1 MAYESD
7 TKTDGDD
14 IDPNSTEFGPVTDWL
29 NDWDWLDDQWG
40 PNAVDIWNSVR
51 DVQPLAM
58 TERYGR
64 AWMPVTMAAVQEVS
78 HNTEDFSSVW
88 VSVSRPDAPRTPAPP
103 ITSDPPDHKG
113 HRRLLLPAFS
123 PKQIAPME
131 EEMREFCRSLI
142 ADIGDAPTADAA
154 VQYSQHIPVHAI
166 CQLVGIPESDAEMF
180 RHWIYLNFQVAPK
193 DNAVRLQVQ
202 GEMDTYFAK
211 LLRAREAEPQDDM
224 ATLVASAVI
233 DGEAISER
241 LKLGYLKLLL
251 VAGIDTT
258 WSAIGSGLW
267 HLGLHPEERDR
278 LATADDDDPLWITA
292 TEEILRF
299 YSPVTMAR
307 KALTDTEVSGCPVH
321 AGDQMLLTFPAAN
334 HDPEA
339 FEDAGTF
346 ILDRERN
353 RHVAFGLGIHRC
365 LGSNLARLELVIA
378 IQEWVR
384 AFPNYVVDETQK
396 TTWTNG
402 QIRGPR
408 NIPCILNQR

>member
-1 MAYESD
+1 MSYEAD
-7 TKTDGDD
+7 TDAATAVD
-14 IDPNSTEFGPVTDWL
+14 FGPVKDWL

-51 DVQPLAM
+51 AVTPLAM

-64 AWMPVTMAAVQEVS
+64 AWMPVTMEAIQQVS

-103 ITSDPPDHKG
+103 ITSDPPDHKE

-123 PKQIAPME
+123 PKQISPME
-131 EEMREFCRSLI
+131 DEMRDFCRSLI
-142 ADIGDAPTADAA
+142 AAIGDRPTADAA
-154 VQYSQHIPVHAI
+154 VEYSQHIPVHAI

-180 RHWIYLNFQVAPK
+180 RDWIYRNFQLAPK
-193 DNAVRLQVQ
+193 DNAVRLELQA
-202 GEMDTYFAK
+202 EMDDYFGR
-211 LLRAREAEPQDDM
+211 LLEERRADPRDDM
-224 ATLVASAVI
+224 ATLVATAVI
-233 DGEAISER
+233 DGEPVSER
-241 LKLGYLKLLL
+241 LQLGYLKLLL

-267 HLGLHPEERDR
+267 HLGLHPEQRDR
-278 LATADDDDPLWITA
+278 LVNAADDDPIWITA

-307 KALTDTEVSGCPVH
+307 KTLADTEVAGCPIH

-334 HDPEA
+334 HDPAA
-339 FEDAGTF
+339 FEDA
-346 ILDRERN
+346 DRFVIDRQKN

-365 LGSNLARLELVIA
+365 LGSNLARLELVVA
-378 IQEWVR
+378 IQEWIR
-384 AFPNYVVDETQK
+384 AFPDYVVDESQE

-408 NIPCILNQR
+408 NIPCILHP